1 MEKETWRNFLLDF
14 EDGKEAFLKKPDRK
28 IMSYAMTKMQSNPL
42 GYAEVILNQ
51 CFLGGDEEVKTND
64 DYFFGAA
71 AQLEQ
76 MIEAKNAS
84 LKKL

>member
-1 MEKETWRNFLLDF
+1 
-14 EDGKEAFLKKPDRK
+14 
-28 IMSYAMTKMQSNPL
+28 MSYAMTKMQSNPL

-76 MIEAKNAS
+76 MIEAKNAA